1 MDRFA
6 NHRTQA
12 RNGRSRI
19 PTLGRFR
26 SPMAEHLNSF
36 RFQVN
41 IRSQAGWGE
50 LFLEV
55 VENVGVSYFL
65 KLVTRK
71 MGRGSTPINA
81 DMKHPPDETGLWRAS
96 IA

>member
-41 IRSQAGWGE
+41 IKSQAEWGE

-55 VENVGVSYFL
+55 VETIGDSGFL
-65 KLVTRK
+65 KLVTPRI
-71 MGRGSTPINA
+71 GRG
-81 DMKHPPDETGLWRAS
+81 
-96 IA
+96 